1 MYDVGIVGCG
11 VIGTRLAESF
21 GEHPDT
27 TVAAACDVDAERVE
41 SFAAERDAAAY
52 TDHERMLA
60 EEDLDVLY
68 VGVPPVHHRAIAGD
82 GLAAGVNVICEKPIA
97 EDAETGAEL
106 AALEADTDLA
116 TAVNL
121 PFRYTPGFVELRE
134 RVAAGE
140 IGAPRRVSLDF
151 RFPQWPREWQD
162 VDWLRSREQGGPVRE
177 VGTHFLFGVRELF
190 GSIERVSAEVQY
202 SGPDTYEESVVGW
215 FEAGGGG
222 AGGGD
227 AGSGRGG
234 AGAGRGDIDGGAVGL
249 GDDTVHGTI
258 DLLTDHEQPEKNA
271 ITVTGTEG
279 ELTLTEWFRLTA
291 DPGTD
296 AEEELCAERESTTVT
311 LVDEFVTALE
321 DGDADLVSFA
331 EATAVQ
337 RVVDAV
343 FDSAGDHVDPTP

>member
-21 GEHPDT
+21 AEHSDT
-27 TVAAACDVDAERVE
+27 TVAAACDVDGERAE

-52 TDHERMLA
+52 TDHGTMLA
-60 EEDLDVLY
+60 EEDLDILY
-68 VGVPPVHHRAIAGD
+68 VGVPPVHHREIAGD

-106 AALEADTDLA
+106 AALEAETDLV

-134 RVAAGE
+134 RVAAGDVGE
-140 IGAPRRVSLDF
+140 PRRVSLDF

-162 VDWLRSREQGGPVRE
+162 VDWLRSRDQGGPVRE
-177 VGTHFLFGVRELF
+177 VGTHFLFGVQELF
-190 GSIERVSAEVQY
+190 GGVDRMSAAVQY

-215 FEAGGGG
+215 FEAVGGD
-222 AGGGD
+222 GD
-227 AGSGRGG
+227 AGAVDLG
-234 AGAGRGDIDGGAVGL
+234 A
-249 GDDTVHGTI
+249 DTVHGTI
-258 DLLTDHEQPEKNA
+258 DLLTDHEQPEENA
-271 ITVTGTEG
+271 ITVTGADG

-296 AEEELCAERESTTVT
+296 AEAELCAERESTTLT

-321 DGDADLVSFA
+321 GGDGDLVSFA

-343 FDSAGDHVDPTP
+343 FDSAGDLVDLTA

>member
-21 GEHPDT
+21 AEHPDT
-27 TVAAACDVDAERVE
+27 VVAAACDVDAERAE

-52 TDHERMLA
+52 TDHGAMLA
-60 EEDLDVLY
+60 EADLDILY
-68 VGVPPVHHRAIAGD
+68 VGVPPVHHREIAAA
-82 GLAAGVNVICEKPIA
+82 GLEAGVNVVCEKPIA

-106 AALEADTDLA
+106 AAMEADSDLV

-134 RVAAGE
+134 RVADGE
-140 IGAPRRVSLDF
+140 IGDPRRVSLDF

-162 VDWLRSREQGGPVRE
+162 VDWLRSREQGGPIRE

-190 GSIERVSAEVQY
+190 GGIKRVSAEVQY
-202 SGPDTYEESVVGW
+202 SGPDAYEESVVGW
-215 FEAGGGG
+215 FEAGGASADG
-222 AGGGD
+222 AD
-227 AGSGRGG
+227 A
-234 AGAGRGDIDGGAVGL
+234 GGAVDL
-249 GDDTVHGTI
+249 GGDTVYGTI
-258 DLLTDHEQPEKNA
+258 DLLTDHDQPEENA
-271 ITVTGTEG
+271 ITVTGTQG

-296 AEEELCAERESTTVT
+296 AEEELCAQRESTTLM
-311 LVDEFVTALE
+311 LVDEFVTELE
-321 DGDADLVSFA
+321 GGDGDLVSFA

-343 FDSAGDHVDPTP
+343 FDSGGQSLDLSS